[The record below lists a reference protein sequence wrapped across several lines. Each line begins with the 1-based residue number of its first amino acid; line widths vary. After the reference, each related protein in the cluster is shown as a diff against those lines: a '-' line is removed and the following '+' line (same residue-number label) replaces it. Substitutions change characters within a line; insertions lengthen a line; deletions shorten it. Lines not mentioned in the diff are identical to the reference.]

1 MVSRRSAEGL
11 AKTVAAGAEPAD
23 GGVPAERRLELLEG
37 VPAIACL
44 PTPALEDLAERL
56 EEYCYPPDAAMVT
69 EGEAGDRLYLIA
81 EGRAEVSTARQDG
94 PVPLAALG
102 PGELFG
108 EIALLEP
115 NGRRQATVTATT
127 PLLVLSLGAPDFHR
141 VLDAHPEARAAFSE
155 AVRDLLTAKFLKQV
169 SPFSTLDGARLRKLA
184 ARLEPKTVS
193 AGATIVRQGEY
204 GEECYLLRSGQVE
217 VVVEEEGGEAREL
230 ATLEAGSVFGEA
242 ALLTDAPRNATVRAL
257 EPCELL
263 ALRRTD
269 LLETLGEDQHA
280 GDRMLELLRL
290 RDRPRRKPGVEAHH
304 RTTPTGETITTLKD
318 PQRGAY
324 YRLSPRSYFIW
335 QRLDGDHTLRDLTLE
350 YVVEFRAFAPQ
361 AVSDTIGG
369 LAEAGFVEV
378 ARPAGAVLE
387 RIARTTGWQ
396 RATAIARHLL
406 EWQGSVRGVDG
417 PLSSLYRGGVRL
429 LYSPAGQLALAAIAL
444 SGIVAFIL
452 GIGELGAALKG
463 TEAGGWLLLFWVP
476 AYILAIVVHEAGH
489 AFTTKHYGREVPHV
503 GIGWYW
509 FGPVAYVDTS
519 DMWLEGRWPR
529 IAVSLAG
536 PYANLVLGGLAAL
549 VAWFVPSAVLSAA
562 LWEFALLSYLAVLL
576 NFNPLM
582 EFDGYYVL
590 SDLLDKPNLRPQA
603 LAWLGRN
610 LIPALRTPSRLEGH
624 RFELLYGLTSVLY
637 VAFSAVLTVVIY
649 RLVVQGWM
657 EGILPDVLAAGL
669 AWALAATV
677 VVLAVVGVMGE
688 LRGAT

>member
-1 MVSRRSAEGL
+1 M
-11 AKTVAAGAEPAD
+11 
-23 GGVPAERRLELLEG
+23 PAERRLKLLEG
-37 VPAIACL
+37 VPAFACL
-44 PTPALEDLAERL
+44 PTPALEELAERL
-56 EEYCYPPDAAMVT
+56 EEDRYPPGATMVA

-81 EGRAEVSTARQDG
+81 GGRAEVSMAGQDG

-115 NGRRQATVTATT
+115 GGRRQATVTATT
-127 PLLVLSLGAPDFHR
+127 PLLTLSLAAPYFHR
-141 VLDAHPEARAAFSE
+141 VLDAHQEARTAFAE
-155 AVRDLLTAKFLKQV
+155 ADQALLTAKFLKQA
-169 SPFSTLDGARLRKLA
+169 SPFSTLDGAHLRKLA
-184 ARLEPKTVS
+184 ARIERKTVP

-204 GEECYLLRSGQVE
+204 GEECYLLRSGRVE
-217 VVVEEEGGEAREL
+217 VVMEEEGGEGREL
-230 ATLEAGSVFGEA
+230 ATLEAGSLFGEA

-269 LLETLGEDQHA
+269 LLEIIGEDRHA

-290 RDRPRRKPGVEAHH
+290 RDRPRQKPGVEAHH
-304 RTTPTGETITTLKD
+304 RTTSTGETITTLKD
-318 PQRGAY
+318 TQRGAY
-324 YRLSPRSYFIW
+324 YRLSPRSFFLW
-335 QRLDGDHTLRDLTLE
+335 ERLDGNHTLRDLTLE
-350 YVVEFRAFAPQ
+350 YVLEFGSFAPQ
-361 AVSDTIGG
+361 AVTDTVGG
-369 LAEAGFVEV
+369 LAQAGFAEV
-378 ARPAGAVLE
+378 ARPADAVLE
-387 RIARTTGWQ
+387 KVAHTTGWQ
-396 RATAIARHLL
+396 RATAVARHLM
-406 EWQGSVRGVDG
+406 EWQGSVRGVDR

-429 LYSPAGQLALAAIAL
+429 LYSRAGQLALAAVAL
-444 SGIVAFIL
+444 AGIVAFIL

-476 AYILAIVVHEAGH
+476 AYFLAIVVHEAGH
-489 AFTTKHYGREVPHV
+489 AFTTKHFGREVPRV
-503 GIGWYW
+503 GVGWYW

-529 IAVSLAG
+529 IAVSIAG

-590 SDLLDKPNLRPQA
+590 SDLLDKPNLRPRA
-603 LAWLGRN
+603 LAWLGRD
-610 LIPALRTPSRLEGH
+610 LIPALRTPGKLEGH
-624 RFELLYGLTSVLY
+624 RFELLYGLASLLY

-657 EGILPDVLAAGL
+657 EGILPQVLAAGL
-669 AWALAATV
+669 AWALAAAI
-677 VVLAVVGVMGE
+677 VVLAAVGVLGE
-688 LRGAT
+688 LRSAA

>member
-1 MVSRRSAEGL
+1 MP
-11 AKTVAAGAEPAD
+11 AA
-23 GGVPAERRLELLEG
+23 
-37 VPAIACL
+37 
-44 PTPALEDLAERL
+44 PALEELVERL
-56 EEYCYPPDAAMVT
+56 EEDRYPPGAAIVT

-81 EGRAEVSTARQDG
+81 EGSAEVSTAEQNS

-115 NGRRQATVTATT
+115 GDRRQATVTATT
-127 PLLVLSLGAPDFHR
+127 PLLVLSLGAPDFR
-141 VLDAHPEARAAFSE
+141 SMLDAHPEARLAFSE
-155 AVRDLLTAKFLKQV
+155 SSQILLVAKFLKQA

-184 ARLEPKTVS
+184 ARLEPKTVP

-217 VVVEEEGGEAREL
+217 VVMEEEGGEGRDL
-230 ATLEAGSVFGEA
+230 ATLEAGSLFGEA

-269 LLETLGEDQHA
+269 LLETIGEDQHA

-290 RDRPRRKPGVEAHH
+290 RDRPRQKPGVEAHH

-324 YRLSPRSYFIW
+324 YRLSPRSFFLW
-335 QRLDGDHTLRDLTLE
+335 QRLDGNHTLRDLTLE
-350 YVVEFRAFAPQ
+350 YVIEFGSFAPQ
-361 AVSDTIGG
+361 AVTDTIGG

-378 ARPAGAVLE
+378 ARPADAVLE
-387 RIARTTGWQ
+387 RVAHTTGWQ
-396 RATAIARHLL
+396 RTTEAARHLL
-406 EWQGSVRGVDG
+406 EWQGSVRGVDE

-429 LYSPAGQLALAAIAL
+429 LYGRAGQLVLAAVALA
-444 SGIVAFIL
+444 GIVAFVL

-476 AYILAIVVHEAGH
+476 AYILAIVIHEAGH
-489 AFTTKHYGREVPHV
+489 AFTTKHFGREVPRV
-503 GIGWYW
+503 GVGWYW

-529 IAVSLAG
+529 IAVSVAG
-536 PYANLVLGGLAAL
+536 PYANLVLGGFAAL
-549 VAWFVPSAVLSAA
+549 VAWFVPNAVLSAA
-562 LWEFALLSYLAVLL
+562 LWEFALLSYIAVVL

-590 SDLLDKPNLRPQA
+590 SDLLEKPNLRPRS
-603 LAWLGRN
+603 LAWLGRG
-610 LIPALRTPSRLEGH
+610 LLPALRTPGRLEGH
-624 RFELLYGLTSVLY
+624 RLELLYGLASLLY

-657 EGILPDVLAAGL
+657 EGILPQVLAAGL
-669 AWALAATV
+669 AWALAAAV
-677 VVLAVVGVMGE
+677 VVLAAVGVLGE
-688 LRGAT
+688 LRGAA

>member
-1 MVSRRSAEGL
+1 
-11 AKTVAAGAEPAD
+11 
-23 GGVPAERRLELLEG
+23 VPAERRLGLLEG
-37 VPAIACL
+37 VPAFACL
-44 PTPALEDLAERL
+44 PTPALQELAERL
-56 EEYCYPPDAAMVT
+56 EEDRYPPGVAMVA

-81 EGRAEVSTARQDG
+81 EGSAEVSTARQDG
-94 PVPLAALG
+94 PVPLATLG

-115 NGRRQATVTATT
+115 GGTRQATVTATT
-127 PLLVLSLGAPDFHR
+127 PLLVLSLGAPDFR
-141 VLDAHPEARAAFSE
+141 RILDAYPEARLAFFESTQT
-155 AVRDLLTAKFLKQV
+155 LLVAKFLKQA
-169 SPFSTLDGARLRKLA
+169 SPFSTLDGVRLRKLA
-184 ARLEPKTVS
+184 ARLKPRSEP

-217 VVVEEEGGEAREL
+217 VVMEEEGGEGRDL

-263 ALRRTD
+263 ALQRSD
-269 LLETLGEDQHA
+269 LLETIGEDQHA
-280 GDRMLELLRL
+280 GGRMLELLRL
-290 RDRPRRKPGVEAHH
+290 RDRPHQKPGVEAHH

-324 YRLSPRSYFIW
+324 YRLSPRSFFLW
-335 QRLDGDHTLRDLTLE
+335 QRLDGNHTLRDLTLE
-350 YVVEFRAFAPQ
+350 YVLEFRAFAPQ

-369 LAEAGFVEV
+369 LAEAGFVKV
-378 ARPAGAVLE
+378 ARPADAVLE
-387 RIARTTGWQ
+387 RIAHTTGWQ
-396 RATAIARHLL
+396 RTTEAARRLL

-417 PLSSLYRGGVRL
+417 PLGSLYRGGVGL
-429 LYSPAGQLALAAIAL
+429 LYTRAGQLSLAAIAL
-444 SGIVAFIL
+444 AGIVAFVL
-452 GIGELGAALKG
+452 GIGELGAALEE
-463 TEAGGWLLLFWVP
+463 TDAGGWLLLFWVP
-476 AYILAIVVHEAGH
+476 AYILAIVIHEAGH
-489 AFTTKHYGREVPHV
+489 AFTTKHYGREVPRV

-529 IAVSLAG
+529 IAVSIAG

-562 LWEFALLSYLAVLL
+562 LWEFALLSYLAVVL

-590 SDLLDKPNLRPQA
+590 SDLVDKPNLRPRA
-603 LAWLGRN
+603 LAWLGRD
-610 LIPALRTPSRLEGH
+610 LMPALRNPGRLKGH
-624 RFELLYGLTSVLY
+624 RLELLYGLASLLY

-657 EGILPDVLAAGL
+657 EGIMPQVLAAGL
-669 AWALAATV
+669 AWALAGAV
-677 VVLAVVGVMGE
+677 VVLAAVGVLGE
-688 LRGAT
+688 LRGAA

>member
-1 MVSRRSAEGL
+1 
-11 AKTVAAGAEPAD
+11 VAARAEPAD

-37 VPAIACL
+37 VPAFACL
-44 PTPALEDLAERL
+44 PTPVLEELAERF
-56 EEYCYPPDAAMVT
+56 EEDLYPPGAAMVV

-81 EGRAEVSTARQDG
+81 EGRAEVSTAGQGG
-94 PVPLAALG
+94 PLLLAALG

-115 NGRRQATVTATT
+115 EGRRQATVTATT
-127 PLLVLSLGAPDFHR
+127 PLLTLSLAAPYFR
-141 VLDAHPEARAAFSE
+141 GVLDAHQEAKTAFSE
-155 AVRDLLTAKFLKQV
+155 AVQALLTTRFLKQM

-184 ARLEPKTVS
+184 ARLEPKTVPE
-193 AGATIVRQGEY
+193 GATIVRQGEY
-204 GEECYLLRSGQVE
+204 GEECHLLRSGRVE
-217 VVVEEEGGEAREL
+217 VVLEEEGREERSL
-230 ATLEAGSVFGEA
+230 ATLEAGSLFGEA

-263 ALRRTD
+263 ALRRAD
-269 LLETLGEDQHA
+269 LLEALGEDRHA

-304 RTTPTGETITTLKD
+304 RTTPTGETITTVKD

-324 YRLSPRSYFIW
+324 YRLSPRGFFLW
-335 QRLDGDHTLRDLTLE
+335 QRLDGSHTLRDLTLE
-350 YVVEFRAFAPQ
+350 YMVEFGALAPQ

-369 LAEAGFVEV
+369 LGEAGFVEV
-378 ARPAGAVLE
+378 TRPAGAVLE
-387 RIARTTGWQ
+387 RVTRATGWQ
-396 RATAIARHLL
+396 RATAAARRLM

-417 PLSSLYRGGVRL
+417 PLGTLYRGGVRL
-429 LYSPAGQLALAAIAL
+429 LYSRAGQLALATVAL
-444 SGIVAFIL
+444 AGIVAFAL
-452 GIGELGAALKG
+452 GIGGLGAAVEG

-476 AYILAIVVHEAGH
+476 AYLLAIVVHEAGH
-489 AFTTKHYGREVPHV
+489 AFTTKHFGREVPRV
-503 GIGWYW
+503 GVGWYW

-562 LWEFALLSYLAVLL
+562 LWEFALLSYLAVLF

-590 SDLLDKPNLRPQA
+590 SDLLEKPNLRPRA
-603 LAWLGRN
+603 LAWLGRD
-610 LIPALRTPSRLEGH
+610 LIPALHAPGGLEGH
-624 RFELLYGLTSVLY
+624 RFELLYGLASVLY
-637 VAFSAVLTVVIY
+637 VGFSAVLTVVIY

-657 EGILPDVLAAGL
+657 EGILPEILAAGL
-669 AWALAATV
+669 AWALAAAI
-677 VVLAVVGVMGE
+677 VVLAAVGVLGE
-688 LRGAT
+688 LRGAA